1 MPMNT
6 RRTVFALPLV
16 AALAA
21 CGPSEPPQS
30 DAPPVADAPVAPA
43 ASDAPE
49 PAAGAAAA
57 AAAVPQVLQAGQSWT
72 LVDANDAGLKSVA
85 EAAGIFIEVQDTR
98 LVGYA
103 GCNRFSAA
111 MQRGK
116 DSAITLE
123 APVASKRA
131 CMADALNAA
140 EQSFLRALPAVQS
153 FELSADRLRLQGA
166 DGLLLEFAPGRPGSA
181 DGDASQAEGT

>member
-21 CGPSEPPQS
+21 CGPSEPQQS
-30 DAPPVADAPVAPA
+30 SVPPPATAASAANGAPVP
-43 ASDAPE
+43 
-49 PAAGAAAA
+49 A
-57 AAAVPQVLQAGQSWT
+57 AAAVPQVLEVGQSWT
-72 LVDANDAGLKSVA
+72 LVDASDVGLKSVVD
-85 EAAGIFIEVQDTR
+85 AAGIFIEVQDTR

-131 CMADALNAA
+131 CMADALNVA
-140 EQSFLRALPAVQS
+140 EQAFLRSLPAVER